1 EIRPPGETHYN
12 KKRAETPTAWLKA
25 YRGDGNVGQLRCIP
39 VYIQLGSLPR
49 PQPRLPP
56 LSFQGTY
63 TTCGELIVTVTLR
76 LRVDALIT

>member
-49 PQPRLPP
+49 PQLRLPP
-56 LSFQGTY
+56 RYIY
-63 TTCGELIVTVTLR
+63 TTCGKLIGTVTLR
-76 LRVDALIT
+76 LRVNALVT